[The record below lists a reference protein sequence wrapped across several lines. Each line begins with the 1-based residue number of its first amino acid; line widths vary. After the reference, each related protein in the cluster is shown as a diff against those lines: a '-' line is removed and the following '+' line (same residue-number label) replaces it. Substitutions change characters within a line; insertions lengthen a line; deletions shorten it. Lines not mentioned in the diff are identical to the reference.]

1 MNVTVIGGGLAGVE
15 AAWQLKNRG
24 IDVTLFEMKPKTFSK
39 AHKNNDLCELVC
51 SNSLK
56 SNKLASS
63 GGMLKKEMEILN
75 SICIEAAYKTSVPA
89 GGALAVDRDKFSR
102 YITEKIENEPK
113 IKVIRE
119 EIDKI
124 PKGRVIIASG
134 PLSSQKLLTEIKNLT
149 SSNNLYFFDAAA
161 PIVTKSSIDFNET
174 FYGSRYD
181 KDNSDYLNCPMDKDE
196 YEIFYNELIK
206 AKQVKLHDFENL
218 KLFEGCMPI
227 EQMAKRGIDTM
238 RYGPLKPIG
247 LIDSRTNKK
256 HYAVLQLR
264 KENKEGTLFNL
275 VGFQTN
281 LTFKEQKRV
290 FSLFK
295 ALRNAEFVRYG
306 VMHKNAFINSPKLL
320 DDLFL
325 KSNHDIMF
333 AGQITGVE
341 GYMESASCGIIA
353 GINLARDILNKEKL
367 NLPNTSMIGAL
378 MNHLK
383 NEDTNNFQPM
393 GANMGIIPPLEER
406 VKNKEMRYSLLAK
419 RGLDDLINRLK
430 EYGELI

>member
-181 KDNSDYLNCPMDKDE
+181 KDNSDYLNCPMDKNE

-406 VKNKEMRYSLLAK
+406 VKNKEIRYSLLAK